1 MLSQFPTKF
10 DQMGLDSGYGSG
22 GRTESRNKQNKEELQ
37 KTEQIEQHKQS
48 ELPPKPLR
56 GADPAADSSPE
67 KGV

>member
-1 MLSQFPTKF
+1 MIFQFQTKF

-22 GRTESRNKQNKEELQ
+22 VRPESRIKQSNEELQ
-37 KTEQIEQHKQS
+37 KTEDIEQHKQP

-56 GADPAADSSPE
+56 DTGPAVNSSPE